1 MGEYISDGIDW
12 LLEVTS
18 LDGYGILLVTLP
30 LAVIQGL
37 LGFFP
42 FTTLILLYI
51 SALGLEAGLVMS
63 WLTGTFASVVIF
75 YLFRY
80 FVSGWVDRK
89 LSKRIQRYEKWQNS
103 FQRYG
108 IWAIIFLR
116 TLPIM
121 PNNLISFMSSVSR
134 IGSVSYIWS
143 SLLGNLSHI
152 WLFGIISSTILMPGT
167 DIKWLTITYI
177 IFCLVLLILFALVQ
191 YRTKRKESHT
201 LVNSGGSPIQG
212 EKNLPL

>member
-1 MGEYISDGIDW
+1 MGEFISDGIDW

-80 FVSGWVDRK
+80 FISGWVDRK

-177 IFCLVLLILFALVQ
+177 IFCLVLLILFAIVQ

-201 LVNSGGSPIQG
+201 LVNSGVSPIQG